1 MDEHVILEQG
11 NLDFQWQTTNPFLFC
26 AYHRDQYP
34 AGNDQAGPAQT
45 ALKGRN
51 IGNDFRLRDGW
62 RMYHGE
68 TVPGFPVHPHRGFE
82 TITMVLR
89 GLVDHSD
96 SHGAAGRYGDG
107 DVQWMTAGSG
117 LQHAEMFP
125 LVHQD
130 RENPLEL
137 FQIWLNLPHRD
148 KFVDPHF
155 KMLWSESIPVITTS
169 TDDGANSRIKLI
181 AGSFQGMRAIAPA
194 PDSWAATEAN
204 HVRILLA
211 DMDPGAAIQLDLVSP
226 TLSRMVYFFAGESLK
241 VGSQSIQGAQYV
253 RLAGDVP
260 VDLTNGPS
268 AGRLLILEGEPIKEE
283 VVQYGPFVMSNEQEI
298 RDAFRDYRQTEF
310 GGWPWDRPDPVH
322 FGKKR
327 FARYRDGRVEEP
339 TK

>member
-1 MDEHVILEQG
+1 MDHEVILDQG

-34 AGNDQAGPAQT
+34 AGTEQAGPAQA
-45 ALKGRN
+45 ALEGRN

-82 TITMVLR
+82 TITMVLK

-130 RENPLEL
+130 QENPLEL

-148 KFVDPHF
+148 KFAAPHF
-155 KMLWSESIPVITTS
+155 KMLWSESIPVIAPATG
-169 TDDGANSRIKLI
+169 DGAQSRIRLI
-181 AGSFQGMRAIAPA
+181 AGSWQGIQALSPA
-194 PDSWAATEAN
+194 PDSWAAAQSN

-211 DMDPGAAIQLDLVSP
+211 DMDPGASFQLDAVSP
-226 TLSRMVYFFAGESLK
+226 TLSRMVYFFSGETLMI
-241 VGSQSIQGAQYV
+241 GDQSINGAQFA

-260 VDLTNGPS
+260 VDLTNGS
-268 AGRLLILEGEPIKEE
+268 VAGRLLLLEGEPIREE

-327 FARYRDGRVEEP
+327 FARYQDGTIEEP
-339 TK
+339 